1 MNPFKRSIS
10 NDLIV
15 LWETAVKPDLQA
27 EIEALWGGDEGNAQ
41 SMTKR
46 EKKEMMQGFL
56 DYAGSRVATLAIM
69 DARGLIAKNTH
80 AKLEPLSKS

>member
-27 EIEALWGGDEGNAQ
+27 QIDSLYGGDEGNPQ
-41 SMTKR
+41 QLTKR
-46 EKKEMMQGFL
+46 QLKELMQAFL

-69 DARGLIAKNTH
+69 DAKGLAKNTQ
-80 AKLEPLSKS
+80 AKLEPLNK